1 MEFLIVTGLSGAGKT
16 QAAHFLEDLNYY
28 CVDNMPAAMLVPF
41 AEFCVASRGRFEK
54 VALVTD
60 IRAQENFEA
69 LFRTLDT
76 LRTMDCTCR
85 ILYMEAPVNVIVRRY
100 KESRRRHPLSGERTT
115 IQEAVLREQELL
127 APVRDRADYIIDT
140 GSTTLGQLHK
150 EICRLF
156 TEDGEQSLPVTVM
169 AFGYKYGIPLEA
181 DLVFDVRFLPN
192 PYYVET
198 LKALSGLDKPVA
210 DFVLE
215 KEDAQ
220 TFLRMLAELVDFL
233 LPRYLEEGKQSLTI
247 AVGCT
252 GGRHRSI
259 AVAKALTDHLL
270 SRGQNARLVN
280 RDLNRGEQP

>member
-1 MEFLIVTGLSGAGKT
+1 
-16 QAAHFLEDLNYY
+16 
-28 CVDNMPAAMLVPF
+28 
-41 AEFCVASRGRFEK
+41 
-54 VALVTD
+54 
-60 IRAQENFEA
+60 
-69 LFRTLDT
+69 
-76 LRTMDCTCR
+76 
-85 ILYMEAPVNVIVRRY
+85 
-100 KESRRRHPLSGERTT
+100 
-115 IQEAVLREQELL
+115 
-127 APVRDRADYIIDT
+127 
-140 GSTTLGQLHK
+140 
-150 EICRLF
+150 
-156 TEDGEQSLPVTVM
+156 M